1 MTRVRRRRDARRR
14 DGVSTSVRAEHL
26 VCADAD
32 RTFTIIDVATRQT
45 TSTRANDSDRSD
57 TCQVLT
63 PPRQLQSLGGLNGLF
78 ER

>member
-1 MTRVRRRRDARRR
+1 MRT
-14 DGVSTSVRAEHL
+14 
-26 VCADAD
+26 